1 MTNILGYGR
10 RGLRVLGSGVLLL
23 VLAAGA
29 TAEDNRRWKPLAADN
44 VHDPASPAVTQLQ
57 APGEALSKLPVGTGG
72 NQVGWGAALRQGL
85 IAPRASVDPDP
96 KPGPKSA
103 TDTTVFEIDIL
114 LNKNGSQPPVRFPHK
129 DHTLWLDCSNCHPQL
144 FQMKTGTSRIS
155 KLRILEG
162 EQCGVC
168 HGAVAFPLTECKRC
182 HNASWSSTPAQVPKP
197 K

>member
-10 RGLRVLGSGVLLL
+10 RGLRALGGGVLLL

-29 TAEDNRRWKPLAADN
+29 TAEDNRRWKPLAAAG
-44 VHDPASPAVTQLQ
+44 VHDPASPAVKQLQ
-57 APGEALSKLPVGTGG
+57 ASGDALSKLPAGTGG
-72 NQVGWGAALRQGL
+72 NQVGWGAALQQGL
-85 IAPRASVDPDP
+85 IAPRAGADPDP
-96 KPGPKSA
+96 KSA
-103 TDTTVFEIDIL
+103 TAATVLDIDIL

-144 FQMKTGTSRIS
+144 FQMKTGTSQIS

-182 HNASWSSTPAQVPKP
+182 HNAPWNVTPAQVPKP
-197 K
+197 N

>member
-10 RGLRVLGSGVLLL
+10 RGLRALGGGVLLL

-57 APGEALSKLPVGTGG
+57 APGAALSKLPAGTGG
-72 NQVGWGAALRQGL
+72 NQVGWGEALRQGL
-85 IAPRASVDPDP
+85 IAPRASAE
-96 KPGPKSA
+96 PG
-103 TDTTVFEIDIL
+103 TDTTVVEMDIL
-114 LNKNGSQPPVRFPHK
+114 LNKNGSMPPVRFPHK
-129 DHTLWLDCSNCHPQL
+129 DHTQWLDCSNCHPQL
-144 FQMKTGTSRIS
+144 FQMKTGTSKIS

-182 HNASWSSTPAQVPKP
+182 HNVPWSVIPAQVRKP